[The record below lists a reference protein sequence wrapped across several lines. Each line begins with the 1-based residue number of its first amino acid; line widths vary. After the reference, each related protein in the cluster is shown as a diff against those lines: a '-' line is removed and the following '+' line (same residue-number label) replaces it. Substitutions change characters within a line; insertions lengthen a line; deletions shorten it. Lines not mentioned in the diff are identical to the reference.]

1 MGAYMGVGSVENAV
15 KPRLSN
21 PTANGAAAD
30 GSENRRR
37 SSPFQTA
44 KSTLRSFLHC
54 KGCRSVAAIVDGF
67 DRDLGTADNGGGEG
81 AIVGAFADELVG
93 PLVDAVIQ
101 DFPQLLAR
109 LLGGFQPYLNASS
122 SSASSSGNLV
132 AAVAFSARLA
142 QEDSESVDAALAEKA
157 IENLLSALT
166 WKGNA
171 INGSEEEEVN
181 EAQDGS
187 EDPERI
193 SVKVLCIKSLACY
206 KLRQGEEER
215 EVKNY
220 GALILGAFLE
230 VVGGEDLKS
239 DLNHNALLGL
249 DTLLKKDVV
258 AEADVQRVIGEIS
271 TKVSRCIFSKV
282 TVVAADFY
290 WVDLTFGASFPC
302 RYSPQIP
309 PNQTQPPQ
317 PRSNPVVIV
326 VKHYPTKCANFT
338 GASLLRLR
346 AGAGQRG
353 GHRRLL
359 PAGQV
364 RHRGPAPLRLRR
376 EPLTNDVR

>member
-1 MGAYMGVGSVENAV
+1 MTQEAALAESVMRYLVEIVSSPDLYSSEEFDPVSNRRIRVARHLQLAAVGALGVMFEMKEMEANCEGEFDGVFVPLLTAMGAYMGVGSVENAV

-21 PTANGAAAD
+21 PTANGAVVD

-67 DRDLGTADNGGGEG
+67 DRDLGEADSGGDG
-81 AIVGAFADELVG
+81 ALVGAFADELVG
-93 PLVDAVIQ
+93 PLVDALIQ

-122 SSASSSGNLV
+122 SSASSGNLV

-166 WKGNA
+166 WKVA
-171 INGSEEEEVN
+171 LNG
-181 EAQDGS
+181 AQDEEKSGDS
-187 EDPERI
+187 ELDETHDDPERI

-215 EVKNY
+215 EAKNY
-220 GALILGAFLE
+220 GALILSAFLE

-271 TKVSRCIFSKV
+271 TKVRIFKLPQ
-282 TVVAADFY
+282 
-290 WVDLTFGASFPC
+290 LTGWT
-302 RYSPQIP
+302 RIL
-309 PNQTQPPQ
+309 
-317 PRSNPVVIV
+317 I
-326 VKHYPTKCANFT
+326 
-338 GASLLRLR
+338 
-346 AGAGQRG
+346 
-353 GHRRLL
+353 
-359 PAGQV
+359 
-364 RHRGPAPLRLRR
+364 
-376 EPLTNDVR
+376 D